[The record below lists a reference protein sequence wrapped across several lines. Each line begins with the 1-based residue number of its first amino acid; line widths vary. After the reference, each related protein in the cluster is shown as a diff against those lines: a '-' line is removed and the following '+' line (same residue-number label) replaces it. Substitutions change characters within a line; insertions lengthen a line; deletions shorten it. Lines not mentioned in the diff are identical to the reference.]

1 MEDYLIIDGY
11 NVLFAWPDLEIIRN
25 ESLESARTKLVEIL
39 TNYSALAEE
48 KIILVF
54 DAYQTGN
61 KESVELISDKLKIIY
76 SQQGETADSLIEK
89 LVSSGISSGRVYV
102 ATSDW
107 AEQSMIFGLGAY
119 RITPLEL
126 YDRIKKLNREAYK
139 HLEVNSPGDAY
150 LENRL
155 ENNVREALER
165 WRRER
170 G

>member
-1 MEDYLIIDGY
+1 MQDYLIIDGY
-11 NVLFAWPDLEIIRN
+11 NILFAWPDFEIIRN
-25 ESLESARTKLVEIL
+25 ESLEFARTKLVEIL
-39 TNYSALAEE
+39 TNYSALADE

-61 KESVELISDKLKIIY
+61 KESVDLISDKLKIIY

-126 YDRIKKLNREAYK
+126 LDRIKTLNREAYA
-139 HLEVNSPGDAY
+139 HMVGNPPGNSY

-155 ENNVREALER
+155 DNNIRETLER

>member
-11 NVLFAWPDLEIIRN
+11 NILFAWPDLEIIIN
-25 ESLESARTKLVEIL
+25 ESLEFARTKLVEIL

-54 DAYQTGN
+54 DAYQVGK
-61 KESVELISDKLKIIY
+61 KESVELINDKLKIIY

-89 LVSSGISSGRVYV
+89 LVSSGISAGRIYV
-102 ATSDW
+102 ATSDG

-119 RITPLEL
+119 RITPFEL
-126 YDRIKKLNREAYK
+126 LDRIKIINREAHK
-139 HLEVNSPGDAY
+139 HLRGNSIVDSK

-155 ENNVREALER
+155 DNRIRETLER